1 MRYDVVIIGG
11 GLSALVCGIT
21 LQKAGKQCLIVS
33 AGQSAL
39 HFFSGSFELL
49 ATEEPLAEA
58 VAALP
63 STHPYQKI
71 GPENVM
77 RLAQQVPALF
87 AEFGYSLRGDG
98 VRNHTRLTPL
108 GVQKPAWLTVE
119 DFGHSSV
126 RSKMPISP
134 LGVDMQTDMR
144 KYFIKLGGECLS
156 GDRVIGADFE
166 GDKLLR
172 VYTRNHGDSAFSADD
187 FVLATG
193 SFFGGGLLASNSQ
206 ITEPA
211 LGLDVDYFGARPQWT
226 SENMFS
232 AQPYMKFGAA
242 TKGTLFGVKGGKT
255 IHNVYVIGSLL
266 SGANP
271 IKDGCGAGVAIISA
285 LYTTENIIAK

>member
-1 MRYDVVIIGG
+1 MKYDVVIIGG
-11 GLSALVCGIT
+11 GLSALVCGIS
-21 LQKAGKQCLIVS
+21 LQKAGKRCLIVS

-49 ATEEPLAEA
+49 ATEEPLCEA

-63 STHPYQKI
+63 STHPYQKV
-71 GPENVM
+71 GSENVM

-119 DFGHSSV
+119 DYGHSSV
-126 RSKMPISP
+126 RGKLPLSP
-134 LGVDMQTDMR
+134 LGVDMQGDMR
-144 KYFIKLGGECLS
+144 RYFIKLGGECLS
-156 GDRVIGADFE
+156 GDRVLDADFE
-166 GDKLLR
+166 EDRLVC
-172 VYTRNHGDSAFSADD
+172 VYTRNHGDAPFYADS

-193 SFFGGGLLASNSQ
+193 SFFGGGLVASASQ
-206 ITEPA
+206 IREPA

-226 SENMFS
+226 AENLF
-232 AQPYMKFGAA
+232 AEQPYMKFGAA
-242 TKGTLFGVKGGKT
+242 TRGKLWGVKDGKT
-255 IHNVYVIGSLL
+255 IHNLYVIGSLL

-285 LYTTENIIAK
+285 LYTSENILE